1 MIRRAVI
8 LSTGDELTSG
18 ITVDTNSNWL
28 ADKLFAEGID
38 LVTVLTV
45 GDQPDRIRWAFERG
59 IELAELV
66 ISTGGLGPTAD
77 DLTTDVLA
85 ETLGVP
91 LRFDEAEAERCRAL
105 FRSIAREMPE
115 NNLRQARFPEGSVIV
130 PNPLGTA
137 AGYRATVVRDG
148 TERHIVVLPGVPRE
162 MKPMIEDT
170 VLPWVRS
177 LDETGEVYRSLSFQT
192 FGASESALDEMM
204 AGAIAPDEGRVSFRA
219 AFPQISVRVTV
230 RGKPEDAERKLAVL
244 AEKVR
249 ARIGSVVFGE
259 GAETMEGVV
268 VENLKKRGWRL
279 AFAESCTGGLVAN
292 RLTNVP
298 GSSAVFDGSIVAYT
312 PELKRSLLGVS
323 AETLAKH
330 GVVSEETAR
339 EMAAGARRVT
349 GADVAVSVTG
359 VAGPD
364 GGTKETPVGTVC
376 IGLSAEGVSL
386 SRRYSLWGTRDWI
399 KLLASQIA
407 LDWVR
412 RHTLG
417 TPASESLLIRR

>member
-45 GDQPDRIRWAFERG
+45 GDDPARIRWAFERG
-59 IELAELV
+59 IELADLV
-66 ISTGGLGPTAD
+66 LSTGGLGPTAD

-105 FRSIAREMPE
+105 FRSIGREMPE

-170 VLPWVRS
+170 VLPWIRS
-177 LDETGEVYRSLSFQT
+177 LDESGEIYRSLSFQT

-204 AGAIAPDEGRVSFRA
+204 AGAISTEEGRLSFRA

-230 RGKPEDAERKLAVL
+230 RGKPGDADRKLAML

-298 GSSAVFDGSIVAYT
+298 GSSTVFDGSIVAYT
-312 PELKRSLLGVS
+312 PALKRSLLGVS
-323 AETLAKH
+323 EETLAKH

-376 IGLSAEGVSL
+376 IGLSAEGTSL
-386 SRRYSLWGTRDWI
+386 SRRYTLWGTRDWI

-417 TPASESLLIRR
+417 TQASESLLIRR